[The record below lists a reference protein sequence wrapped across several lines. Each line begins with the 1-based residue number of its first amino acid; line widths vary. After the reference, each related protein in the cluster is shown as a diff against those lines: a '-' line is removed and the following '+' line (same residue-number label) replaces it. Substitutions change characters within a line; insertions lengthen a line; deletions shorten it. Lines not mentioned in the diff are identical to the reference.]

1 MKTAARRQW
10 LTLVLLTTAFALNFM
25 DRQVINILA
34 QPIKTD
40 LHISD
45 TALSFLAGT
54 AFTLVYAFAAIPI
67 ARIADRFDRVTVVA
81 SAIAFWSVMT
91 GLCGVALGYLPLL
104 LFRLGVGLGE
114 AGGIPASHSM
124 ISDHFTPKRRALAM
138 GVYAFG
144 LPGGTLLGLM
154 AGGVVYQLVGW
165 RWTFVIVA
173 APGLLLALVIRSL
186 LRELP
191 RGHSETDGPAFESV
205 SLGRTLA
212 ALSRNLPYWVVTLG
226 CGAALLYVYVANAWF
241 PAMLIRL
248 HHMPVLQAGVA
259 LGLFAGIGGGVCTLA
274 SGRISQALTGRI
286 GNPELWVAIVGLIL
300 SFPLYLL
307 AVTSRSTPVALAA
320 AGGVFTLMYAWI
332 GPSYTITQR
341 LAPVHMRALAS
352 SIQVGAGAIIA
363 QIFGPQLVGILSDM
377 FGRTHGVEGL
387 RDALLCVSVTSL
399 VGAGLFFASH
409 RMLSRADRS
418 HPGALKPTLIA
429 GATPATLA
437 GDTR

>member
-10 LTLVLLTTAFALNFM
+10 LTLVLLTAAFALNFM

-154 AGGVVYQLVGW
+154 VGGVVYQLVGW
-165 RWTFVIVA
+165 RWTFVIAA

-191 RGHSETDGPAFESV
+191 RGHSEADGPAFESV
-205 SLGRTLA
+205 SLGQTMA

-248 HHMPVLQAGVA
+248 HHMPVLQVGVA
-259 LGLFAGIGGGVCTLA
+259 LGLFAGIGGGACTLA
-274 SGRISQALTGRI
+274 SGRIAQALTGRI

-300 SFPLYLL
+300 SFPLISARRDQPQHPDRARRRRRRVHAHVRLDRAQLHHHPAAGSRAHARARLLDPGRGRGDHRPDLRPSAGRHSQRHLWADPRGRRPAGRL
-307 AVTSRSTPVALAA
+307 AVRLGHEPGRRGPVL
-320 AGGVFTLMYAWI
+320 
-332 GPSYTITQR
+332 R
-341 LAPVHMRALAS
+341 LQP
-352 SIQVGAGAIIA
+352 
-363 QIFGPQLVGILSDM
+363 
-377 FGRTHGVEGL
+377 
-387 RDALLCVSVTSL
+387 DAEP
-399 VGAGLFFASH
+399 
-409 RMLSRADRS
+409 R
-418 HPGALKPTLIA
+418 
-429 GATPATLA
+429 
-437 GDTR
+437 